1 MIGKELFLYFK
12 MKNSNKKGAERML
25 SIYWFVILALT
36 AGGIYGMIYAF
47 YIHPFD
53 IREVEANI
61 LINNVADCISEKGV
75 LKDFVLNEEGKVDEN
90 FKKDFLDKCGINFN
104 VEDEHGWNDEKTG
117 KNQYYLEVNFYD
129 VNLNDL
135 GSISA
140 GEPIWKSDCKLKEKK
155 EYQTLVKCANK
166 RFYALDNYNQ
176 ILIDILSIVRK
187 TEKNVK
193 T

>member
-1 MIGKELFLYFK
+1 MRNL
-12 MKNSNKKGAERML
+12 NKKGAERML

-47 YIHPFD
+47 YSHPFD

-75 LKDFVLNEEGKVDEN
+75 LKDFVLNKEGKIDEN
-90 FKKDFLDKCGINFN
+90 FKKDFLDKCKINLN
-104 VEDEHGWNDEKTG
+104 VEEEHGWNDEKTG
-117 KNQYYLEVNFYD
+117 KNQYYLEINFYD
-129 VNLNDL
+129 INLNGL
-135 GSISA
+135 GSVSA
-140 GEPIWKSDCKLKEKK
+140 GESIWKDDCKLKEAK
-155 EYQTLVKCANK
+155 EYKTLVNCVDR
-166 RFYALDNYNQ
+166 RFYALDNNNQ